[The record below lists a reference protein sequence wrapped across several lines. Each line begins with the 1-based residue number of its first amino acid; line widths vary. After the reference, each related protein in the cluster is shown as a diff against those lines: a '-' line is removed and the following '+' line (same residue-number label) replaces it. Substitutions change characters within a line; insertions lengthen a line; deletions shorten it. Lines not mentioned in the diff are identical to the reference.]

1 MAFEDAFPLFHQ
13 GPLSD
18 LTFAYVHA
26 DIGASGAPT
35 VAASA
40 TSRGFNITRT
50 NTGIYSLTFPKCKFC
65 LPLGDV
71 RPDDITDIT
80 DARKVNVAKNI
91 DATSGAVVFHT
102 CSVDGTEDDA
112 EDPVS
117 GSEIVFLVLL
127 GF

>member
-35 VAASA
+35 VAAAA
-40 TSRGFNITRT
+40 TSRGFNITRSDVGT
-50 NTGIYSLTFPKCKFC
+50 YSLTFPKCKFC
-65 LPLGDV
+65 LPIGQV
-71 RPDDITDIT
+71 RPDSLTTEASHLEVTI
-80 DARKVNVAKNI
+80 APNI
-91 DATSGAVVFHT
+91 DATTGAVAFT
-102 CSVDGTEDDA
+102 TGDESDTDQ
-112 EDPVS
+112 DPAS